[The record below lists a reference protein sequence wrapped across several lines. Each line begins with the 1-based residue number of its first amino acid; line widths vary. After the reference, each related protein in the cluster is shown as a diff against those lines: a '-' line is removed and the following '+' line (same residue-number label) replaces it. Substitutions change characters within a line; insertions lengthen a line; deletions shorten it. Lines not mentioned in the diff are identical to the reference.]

1 MAKAQYWRGFQVSID
16 HHFGDLLLL
25 ARSGSAGSKS
35 RIISCVFGNSQTN
48 AIAPIIQNISIGRVS
63 KMPTSPYEIPNTV
76 CHEPL
81 SAPLNAPL
89 NAVGSMMPF
98 PPNMDLT
105 IRNAGRE
112 ICRAKKYPADD
123 DRDKRQR
130 NAEHSPHPARRNV
143 AAKFL
148 PQPAPQMIDD
158 QIDTV
163 QPTPDHDR
171 NNRKNRNRVEMC
183 NTAHRPRP
191 RRW

>member
-1 MAKAQYWRGFQVSID
+1 MPKIPQASVIAMAKAQYWRGFQVSID

-81 SAPLNAPL
+81 SAPLNA
-89 NAVGSMMPF
+89 VGSMMPF

-105 IRNAGRE
+105 IE
-112 ICRAKKYPADD
+112 MPVEKF
-123 DRDKRQR
+123 
-130 NAEHSPHPARRNV
+130 AERKN
-143 AAKFL
+143 
-148 PQPAPQMIDD
+148 
-158 QIDTV
+158 T
-163 QPTPDHDR
+163 QPTTTATNVSATPNTRHTRLGATSPR
-171 NNRKNRNRVEMC
+171 NFCHN
-183 NTAHRPRP
+183 PRHK
-191 RRW
+191 